1 MAYTCKYCSTNF
13 SEKRTLKRHIKSKHE
28 VTNFRCQ
35 KCEFTTTR
43 KDKLREHTFS
53 KHYGNKF
60 KCPECSEEFSR
71 NDSLARHMK
80 TYHPKDPLA
89 PIPIDWVEEIEREE
103 KLLAEPRTPDPVVFT
118 PAPTPTPTP
127 APIVTPVE
135 KSAFNKRLVEKKWFI
150 RGQKDILKV
159 FMNYRERVNNAV
171 TRALRKHQLKIDLVI
186 KVRMSRQDQEGE
198 QQEVSQAFYG
208 GQKLILRAEDF
219 HEAYDESVKKI
230 WGDFDKWLS
239 NGSGWVLERVE
250 NLYLNSAKYDPIY
263 GRSYVPTLKG
273 IAAKKAVV
281 NVQNQDNQCFK
292 WAVLSALHPL
302 AKHANRGLNYKKLE
316 NELDFTGNDIPVKS
330 SSFLNFS

>member
-1 MAYTCKYCSTNF
+1 MAFTCKYCSTNF
-13 SEKRTLKRHIKSKHE
+13 SEKRNLKRHIKSKHE

-127 APIVTPVE
+127 TVVTVDQGE
-135 KSAFNKRLVEKKWFI
+135 VSAFNRRLVQKKWYI
-150 RGQKDILKV
+150 RREKDILKV
-159 FMNYRERVNNAV
+159 FANYKEKVRNAV
-171 TRALRKHQLKIDLVI
+171 IIALRKHQLKIDLVLS
-186 KVRMSRQDQEGE
+186 VCMSRQDQEGE
-198 QQEVSQAFYG
+198 QEEVSQAFCG
-208 GQKLILRAEDF
+208 CTKVILRAEDF

-230 WGDFDKWLS
+230 WGDFE
-239 NGSGWVLERVE
+239 NCWV
-250 NLYLNSAKYDPIY
+250 NS
-263 GRSYVPTLKG
+263 PT
-273 IAAKKAVV
+273 
-281 NVQNQDNQCFK
+281 C
-292 WAVLSALHPL
+292 P
-302 AKHANRGLNYKKLE
+302 
-316 NELDFTGNDIPVKS
+316 
-330 SSFLNFS
+330 NF

>member
-1 MAYTCKYCSTNF
+1 MAFTCKYCSTNF
-13 SEKRTLKRHIKSKHE
+13 SEKRTLTRHIKSKHE

-89 PIPIDWVEEIEREE
+89 PIPINWVEEIEREE

-230 WGDFDKWLS
+230 WNDFDKWLS
-239 NGSGWVLERVE
+239 NGSGWILERVE

-263 GRSYVPTLKG
+263 GRS
-273 IAAKKAVV
+273 
-281 NVQNQDNQCFK
+281 C
-292 WAVLSALHPL
+292 
-302 AKHANRGLNYKKLE
+302 
-316 NELDFTGNDIPVKS
+316 
-330 SSFLNFS
+330 